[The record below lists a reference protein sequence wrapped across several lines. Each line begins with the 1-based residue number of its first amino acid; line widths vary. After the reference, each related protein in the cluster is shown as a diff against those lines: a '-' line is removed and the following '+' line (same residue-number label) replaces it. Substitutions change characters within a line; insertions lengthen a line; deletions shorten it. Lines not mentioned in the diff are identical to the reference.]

1 MSIPFEA
8 SEVEAERKRVCD
20 PLTSNLQRLFLFEA
34 SEVEAERKRVCDPLI
49 SNIYS
54 FTLTSG
60 FTRVSTLL
68 LRS

>member
-34 SEVEAERKRVCDPLI
+34 SEVEAERKRVCDPL
-49 SNIYS
+49 
-54 FTLTSG
+54 TSK
-60 FTRVSTLL
+60 L
-68 LRS
+68 